1 MECLLIRSRALCA
14 QKRRKSGSQR
24 HNKELAS
31 WLLQPV
37 LLIPVP
43 PEFTKGV
50 APLRAGQG
58 YSFVLR
64 RLHSLSGIVPI
75 GAFLIEHFISNSEST
90 NGVQAYND
98 QVKFLTSLPFVH
110 VLEWVFIFMPL
121 LYHALYGIYI
131 WYRGDSNVSE
141 YPWTGNWL
149 YTSQRWTGII
159 AFIYIAYHVIDM
171 RFTGVHLMGGGYN
184 YAFSKVWF
192 DFQNPWVVAFYVIGI
207 IAASWHFSYGV
218 WLFAAKWGF
227 TVGERRAASSATSAW
242 RWRSCWSASGMWTF
256 AVSYTRRQTGS
267 LC

>member
-1 MECLLIRSRALCA
+1 V
-14 QKRRKSGSQR
+14 
-24 HNKELAS
+24 AS
-31 WLLQPV
+31 TASSLDTSSARV
-37 LLIPVP
+37 D
-43 PEFTKGV
+43 KGV

-75 GAFLIEHFISNSEST
+75 GAFLVEHFISNSEAA

-110 VLEWVFIFMPL
+110 VMEWVFIFIPI

-131 WYRGDSNVSE
+131 WYRGESNVGE

-159 AFIYIAYHVIDM
+159 AFLYILYHTIEM
-171 RFTGVHLMGGGYN
+171 RFTGVHLMGGGYQ

-192 DFQNPWVVAFYVIGI
+192 DFQHPWIVAVYIIGI
-207 IAASWHFSYGV
+207 VAASWHFAYGV
-218 WLFAAKWGF
+218 WLFAAKWGL
-227 TVGERRAASSATSAW
+227 TVGANARRKFGYVCLLLAVALV
-242 RWRSCWSASGMWTF
+242 GVGIWTI
-256 AVSYTRRQTGS
+256 TGFVTTPVDQVPWVQHD
-267 LC
+267 